1 MDKFF
6 KTYFRWF
13 QAALVVAIAL
23 LLAGATNGVIAS
35 FLVPFTLTVPEPGEV
50 GDDEDDQERSQ
61 GARDLPIELFGRAE
75 PPAEAEN
82 QCADVE
88 CSDGEICNPT
98 SGICEPAP
106 QAVEETA
113 PEAADG
119 RCVESDIALN
129 LVGTMVSPDNP
140 EYTIAVFRNPA
151 TNRTMFAATGSV
163 LLTEATVTNVTR
175 HRVDITR
182 NGREECIRSGD
193 RTARLAAQQA
203 TGGTGARPGP
213 GRSPSQTGETAE
225 DGTVA
230 ATPPPAA
237 NRSVEQRIMTDIVRG
252 DDGGYTMPRDLIQEV
267 AQNESLL
274 RQQAPQVAPHYVN
287 GQPSGLQLSGI
298 NSNSMFARIGI
309 RNNDVLTSVNGQP
322 ITTPQQA
329 AGMYD
334 SMMNETNVTVTVL
347 RNGRERTIRYNIQ

>member
-6 KTYFRWF
+6 KTHFRWF
-13 QAALVVAIAL
+13 QAAFVLAVAL

-35 FLVPFTLTVPEPGEV
+35 FLVPYTLTIPEPGDIR
-50 GDDEDDQERSQ
+50 DDEDENRTL
-61 GARDLPIELFGRAE
+61 GARDLPLELFGRAE
-75 PPAEAEN
+75 ASADLNNP
-82 QCADVE
+82 CADVE
-88 CSDGEICNPT
+88 CSEGEICNPT

-129 LVGTMVSPDNP
+129 LVGTMVSPNNP
-140 EYTIAVFRNPA
+140 EYTIAVFRNPS
-151 TNRTMFAATGSV
+151 TNRTLFAATGSV

-182 NGREECIRSGD
+182 NGRNECIRTGD
-193 RTARLAAQQA
+193 RAARLAAQQA
-203 TGGTGARPGP
+203 TSGTSGRAPDN
-213 GRSPSQTGETAE
+213 RSPSPT
-225 DGTVA
+225 DGNLAAAGGA
-230 ATPPPAA
+230 ATPSPAA

-267 AQNESLL
+267 ARNESLL

-334 SMMNETNVTVTVL
+334 SMMNESNVTVTVL

>member
-6 KTYFRWF
+6 KTHFRWF
-13 QAALVVAIAL
+13 QAAFVVAVAL

-35 FLVPFTLTVPEPGEV
+35 FLVPFTLTVPEPGDLRDEE
-50 GDDEDDQERSQ
+50 DEDRSL
-61 GARDLPIELFGRAE
+61 GARDLPLELFGRAE
-75 PPAEAEN
+75 TPAEADN
-82 QCADVE
+82 RCADVE

-98 SGICEPAP
+98 TGICEPAP

-129 LVGTMVSPDNP
+129 LVGTMVSPNNP

-151 TNRTMFAATGSV
+151 TNRTMFAATGTV

-182 NGREECIRSGD
+182 NGRNECIRTGD
-193 RTARLAAQQA
+193 RAARLAAQQA
-203 TGGTGARPGP
+203 TAGTS
-213 GRSPSQTGETAE
+213 GRSQAQIGENPATAGAAA
-225 DGTVA
+225 DGA

-237 NRSVEQRIMTDIVRG
+237 NRTVEQRIMTDIVRG

-267 AQNESLL
+267 ARNESLL

-329 AGMYD
+329 AGMYE
-334 SMMNETNVTVTVL
+334 SMMNETSVTVTVL

>member
-6 KTYFRWF
+6 KTHFRWF
-13 QAALVVAIAL
+13 QAAFVVAVAL

-35 FLVPFTLTVPEPGEV
+35 FLVPYTLTVPEPGDI
-50 GDDEDDQERSQ
+50 GDDEDENRTL
-61 GARDLPIELFGRAE
+61 GARDLPLELFGRAE
-75 PPAEAEN
+75 TPAQAEN
-82 QCADVE
+82 RCADVE

-98 SGICEPAP
+98 TGICEPAP

-113 PEAADG
+113 PETADG

-129 LVGTMVSPDNP
+129 LVGTMVSPNNP

-203 TGGTGARPGP
+203 TAGTT
-213 GRSPSQTGETAE
+213 GRSPENRSPTQAGEN
-225 DGTVA
+225 
-230 ATPPPAA
+230 PAA
-237 NRSVEQRIMTDIVRG
+237 AEGATTLRPAENRSVEQRIMTDIVRG

-267 AQNESLL
+267 ARNESLL